1 VTPRFIIEGNREIA
15 RDLRR
20 IERQMQSGVRDELRD
35 LAKPVQQTA
44 ASLAGPYS
52 GATAAGFKIRLR
64 RFEVT
69 VEQSLRKT
77 TGLRPDYGALQMR
90 RMLEPALEQ
99 EEGKIEPEIS
109 RMLDV
114 LHARYGF

>member
-1 VTPRFIIEGNREIA
+1 VTPRFIIQGNREIA

-35 LAKPVQQTA
+35 LAKPVQQKA
-44 ASLAGPYS
+44 AMLASPYS

-99 EEGKIEPEIS
+99 EQGQIEPQIS

-114 LHARYGF
+114 LHARHGF